1 MEIIR
6 RNTEYGIRALL
17 HLALHRQSMVTA
29 GEIAEQQDVPI
40 DFLQKILQ
48 KFVKAGM
55 VDSYRGAQGG
65 FSLAKEPQEISML
78 EVLEILQG
86 KLAVNKCFLGE
97 NNGCPRSSE
106 CPLKYNWLQLQQKIE
121 AFLKGIT
128 LQDLVDQWLGS
139 DDPKGVEEKH

>member
-17 HLALHRQSMVTA
+17 HLATHPETMVNA

-48 KFVKAGM
+48 RFVRSGI

-65 FSLAKEPQEISML
+65 FSLAKEPREISVL
-78 EVLEILQG
+78 EIVEILQG

-97 NNGCPRSSE
+97 KDGCPRSPK
-106 CPLKYNWLQLQQKIE
+106 CPLKYNWLDLQQKI
-121 AFLKGIT
+121 ADFLKGIT
-128 LQDLVDQWLGS
+128 LQDLVDQLRGS
-139 DDPKGVEEKH
+139 EDPKGVEQKL